1 MSNSP
6 ENSRAIV
13 QQVRQILAE
22 RGQAS
27 EAGHSGPADAST
39 LDRHLQQ
46 VTLAS
51 QTLPTAPDLAAS
63 PATRLPLI
71 GPLWASL
78 RRQAH
83 QLTLFY
89 VNRAAGHQIGVN
101 HELQGAITQLRTLV
115 AAQEKRIASLEQQL
129 EQHKREQ
136 N

>member
-22 RGQAS
+22 RGQAAAAD
-27 EAGHSGPADAST
+27 EPAQADSSAIE
-39 LDRHLQQ
+39 RHLQQ
-46 VTLAS
+46 VVLAS
-51 QTLPTAPDLAAS
+51 QTLPSAPDLAAS
-63 PATRLPLI
+63 PATKLPLI

-101 HELQGAITQLRTLV
+101 HELHGAISQLRDLV

-129 EQHKREQ
+129 EQQER